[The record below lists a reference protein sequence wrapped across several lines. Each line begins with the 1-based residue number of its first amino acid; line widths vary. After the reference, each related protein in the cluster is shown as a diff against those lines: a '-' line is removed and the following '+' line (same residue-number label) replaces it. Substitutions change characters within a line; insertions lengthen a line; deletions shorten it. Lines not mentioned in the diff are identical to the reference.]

1 MCLYSYRAL
10 KDVGVHQA
18 EYILSDLVIQ
28 AKQKV
33 LLSNGIFV
41 IWVHVQRGIVQ
52 IIDTYSDAF

>member
-1 MCLYSYRAL
+1 M
-10 KDVGVHQA
+10 GVHQA